1 MPIKQENEITIR
13 ILCSKEELIKH
24 LEEKGLKKGRKF
36 RLDDHYLIP
45 KILKIEEL
53 TIREI
58 LSKAVIIRNI
68 DNYGKKVNKITFK
81 NKNINEKGEIV
92 SQTATSCEVLDYTE
106 AIRFFEELGYYE
118 IMNIIE
124 DDIIYYNDKI
134 ELAIKDVYNGD
145 LLIET
150 ETNKNITT
158 IEELKKMIEGLE
170 IPFEKENYFVKK
182 AEEMLG
188 ETLDEMKGLIWKK
201 KH

>member
-13 ILCSKEELIKH
+13 ILCLKEELIKH

-45 KILKIEEL
+45 KMLKIEEL
-53 TIREI
+53 TVREI

-68 DNYGKKVNKITFK
+68 DNDGKKVNKITFK
-81 NKNINEKGEIV
+81 KKNINEKGEIV
-92 SQTATSCEVLDYTE
+92 SQTATSCEVIDYTE
-106 AIRFFEELGYYE
+106 GIKLFEELGYYK

-134 ELAIKDVYNGD
+134 ELAIKDIENGD

-158 IEELKKMIEGLE
+158 IEELKKIIEKLE

-182 AEEMLG
+182 AEERLRG
-188 ETLDEMKGLIWKK
+188 ILAEKK
-201 KH
+201 Y

>member
-24 LEEKGLKKGRKF
+24 LEEKGLKKGRRF

-45 KILKIEEL
+45 KILKLEEL

-68 DNYGKKVNKITFK
+68 DNDGKNVNKITLK
-81 NKNINEKGEIV
+81 KKNINEKGEIV
-92 SQTATSCEVLDYTE
+92 SQTATSCEVIDYTE
-106 AIRFFEELGYYE
+106 GIRLFEELGYYE

-124 DDIIYYNDKI
+124 NDIIYYNDKI
-134 ELAIKDVYNGD
+134 ELAIKDIYNGD

-150 ETNKNITT
+150 ETNENIKK
-158 IEELKKMIEGLE
+158 IEELKEIIESLE
-170 IPFEKENYFVKK
+170 ISFEKENYFVKK
-182 AEEMLG
+182 AEERLG
-188 ETLDEMKGLIWKK
+188 KVIDEKK
-201 KH
+201 Y

>member
-13 ILCSKEELIKH
+13 ILCSKKELIKH
-24 LEEKGLKKGRKF
+24 LEEKGLKKGRIF

-45 KILKIEEL
+45 KILKVEEL
-53 TIREI
+53 TVREI

-68 DNYGKKVNKITFK
+68 DNDGKIVNKITFK

-106 AIRFFEELGYYE
+106 AIRLFEELGYYE

-158 IEELKKMIEGLE
+158 IEELKEIIERLE

-182 AEEMLG
+182 AEERLRRI
-188 ETLDEMKGLIWKK
+188 LKYN
-201 KH
+201 

>member
-1 MPIKQENEITIR
+1 MPIKQENELTIR

-24 LEEKGLKKGRKF
+24 LEEKGLKKGRRF
-36 RLDDHYLIP
+36 RLNDHYLIP
-45 KILKIEEL
+45 KTLKIEEL
-53 TIREI
+53 TVREI

-68 DNYGKKVNKITFK
+68 DNDGEIVNKITFK

-92 SQTATSCEVLDYTE
+92 SQTATSCEVIDYTE
-106 AIRFFEELGYYE
+106 GIRLFEELGYYE

-134 ELAIKDVYNGD
+134 ELAIKDIYNGD

-158 IEELKKMIEGLE
+158 IEKLKEIIESLE

-182 AEEMLG
+182 AEERLG
-188 ETLDEMKGLIWKK
+188 KVLNRSEN
-201 KH
+201 

>member
-24 LEEKGLKKGRKF
+24 LEEKGLKKGRRF

-45 KILKIEEL
+45 KILKLEEL
-53 TIREI
+53 TAREI

-68 DNYGKKVNKITFK
+68 ENDGKIVNKITFK
-81 NKNINEKGEIV
+81 KKNINEKGEIV
-92 SQTATSCEVLDYTE
+92 SQAATSCEVMDYTE
-106 AIRFFEELGYYE
+106 GIRLFEELGYYE

-134 ELAIKDVYNGD
+134 ELAIKDIYNGD

-150 ETNKNITT
+150 ETNNNITT
-158 IEELKKMIEGLE
+158 IEELKEIIESLE
-170 IPFEKENYFVKK
+170 IPFEKDNYFLKK
-182 AEEMLG
+182 AEERLG
-188 ETLDEMKGLIWKK
+188 KVLDER
-201 KH
+201 

>member
-36 RLDDHYLIP
+36 RLNDHYLIP
-45 KILKIEEL
+45 KKLKIEEL
-53 TIREI
+53 TVREI

-68 DNYGKKVNKITFK
+68 ENDGKIVNKITFK
-81 NKNINEKGEIV
+81 KKNINEKGEIV
-92 SQTATSCEVLDYTE
+92 SQAATSCEVMDYTE
-106 AIRFFEELGYYE
+106 GIRLFEELGYYE

-134 ELAIKDVYNGD
+134 ELAIKDIYNGD
-145 LLIET
+145 LLIEI
-150 ETNKNITT
+150 ETNDNIKT
-158 IEELKKMIEGLE
+158 IEELKEIIERLE

-182 AEEMLG
+182 AEER
-188 ETLDEMKGLIWKK
+188 LDKILKEKEC
-201 KH
+201 

>member
-13 ILCSKEELIKH
+13 ILCSKEELIRH

-45 KILKIEEL
+45 KTLKLEEL
-53 TIREI
+53 TVREI

-68 DNYGKKVNKITFK
+68 DNDGKIVNKITFK
-81 NKNINEKGEIV
+81 KKNINEKGEIV
-92 SQTATSCEVLDYTE
+92 SQTATSCEVFDYTE
-106 AIRFFEELGYYE
+106 SIRLFEELGYYE
-118 IMNIIE
+118 IINIIE

-150 ETNKNITT
+150 ETNKNIKT
-158 IEELKKMIEGLE
+158 IEELKKIIESLE
-170 IPFEKENYFVKK
+170 IHFEKENYFVKK
-182 AEEMLG
+182 AEETLG
-188 ETLDEMKGLIWKK
+188 KVLNKIE
-201 KH
+201 H

>member
-13 ILCSKEELIKH
+13 ILCSKEELIKC

-45 KILKIEEL
+45 KTLKIEEL
-53 TIREI
+53 TVREI

-68 DNYGKKVNKITFK
+68 DNDGEIVNKITFK
-81 NKNINEKGEIV
+81 KKNINEKGEIV

-106 AIRFFEELGYYE
+106 AIRLFEELGYYE

-124 DDIIYYNDKI
+124 DDIIYYNDNI
-134 ELAIKDVYNGD
+134 ELAIKDIENGD

-158 IEELKKMIEGLE
+158 IEELKKMIERLE

-182 AEEMLG
+182 AEERLG

>member
-13 ILCSKEELIKH
+13 VLCSKEELIKH

-45 KILKIEEL
+45 KILKLEEL
-53 TIREI
+53 TVREI
-58 LSKAVIIRNI
+58 LSKVVIVRNI
-68 DNYGKKVNKITFK
+68 DNDGKIVNKITFK
-81 NKNINEKGEIV
+81 KKNINEKGEIV
-92 SQTATSCEVLDYTE
+92 SQTAISCKVFDYME
-106 AIRFFEELGYYE
+106 GIRLFEELGYYE

-134 ELAIKDVYNGD
+134 ELAIKDIENGD

-158 IEELKKMIEGLE
+158 IQELKKIIENLE

-182 AEEMLG
+182 AEERLG
-188 ETLDEMKGLIWKK
+188 KILKEY
-201 KH
+201 

>member
-13 ILCSKEELIKH
+13 ILCSKEKLIKH

-45 KILKIEEL
+45 KTLKIEEL
-53 TIREI
+53 TVREI

-68 DNYGKKVNKITFK
+68 DNNGKKINKITFK

-106 AIRFFEELGYYE
+106 AIRLFEELGYYE

-124 DDIIYYNDKI
+124 DDIIYYNDNI

-158 IEELKKMIEGLE
+158 IEELKKVIARLE

-182 AEEMLG
+182 AEERL
-188 ETLDEMKGLIWKK
+188 KK
-201 KH
+201 ILKYN

>member
-13 ILCSKEELIKH
+13 ILCLKEELIKH
-24 LEEKGLKKGRKF
+24 LEEKGLKKGRIF

-45 KILKIEEL
+45 KTLKIEEL
-53 TIREI
+53 TVREI

-68 DNYGKKVNKITFK
+68 ENDGKKVNKITFK
-81 NKNINEKGEIV
+81 KKNINEKGEIV
-92 SQTATSCEVLDYTE
+92 SQTATSCEVIDYTE
-106 AIRFFEELGYYE
+106 GIKLFEELGYYE

-134 ELAIKDVYNGD
+134 ELAIKDIENGD

-158 IEELKKMIEGLE
+158 IEELKKIIEKLE
-170 IPFEKENYFVKK
+170 IPFEKDNYFVKK
-182 AEEMLG
+182 AEERLRG
-188 ETLDEMKGLIWKK
+188 ILAEKK
-201 KH
+201 Y

>member
-36 RLDDHYLIP
+36 RLNDHYLIP
-45 KILKIEEL
+45 KTLKIEEL
-53 TIREI
+53 TVREI
-58 LSKAVIIRNI
+58 LSKAVIVRNI
-68 DNYGKKVNKITFK
+68 DNDGKKVNKITFK
-81 NKNINEKGEIV
+81 KKNINEKGEIV
-92 SQTATSCEVLDYTE
+92 SQAATSCEVMDYTE
-106 AIRFFEELGYYE
+106 GIRLFEELGYYE

-158 IEELKKMIEGLE
+158 IEELKKIIENLE
-170 IPFEKENYFVKK
+170 ILFEKDNYFVKK
-182 AEEMLG
+182 AEE
-188 ETLDEMKGLIWKK
+188 TLDRILKEKEC
-201 KH
+201 

>member
-45 KILKIEEL
+45 KKLKIEEL
-53 TIREI
+53 TVREI

-68 DNYGKKVNKITFK
+68 DNDGKSVNKITFK
-81 NKNINEKGEIV
+81 KKNINEKGDIV

-106 AIRFFEELGYYE
+106 GIRLFEELGYYE

-124 DDIIYYNDKI
+124 NDIIYYNDDI
-134 ELAIKDVYNGD
+134 ELAIKDIYNGD

-150 ETNKNITT
+150 ETNNNITT
-158 IEELKKMIEGLE
+158 IEELKEIIERLE
-170 IPFEKENYFVKK
+170 ILFEKDNYFVKK
-182 AEEMLG
+182 AEE
-188 ETLDEMKGLIWKK
+188 TLDKILKEKEC
-201 KH
+201 

>member
-24 LEEKGLKKGRKF
+24 LEEKGLKKGRRF

-45 KILKIEEL
+45 KILKLEEL
-53 TIREI
+53 TAREI

-68 DNYGKKVNKITFK
+68 ENDGKIVNKITFK
-81 NKNINEKGEIV
+81 KKNINEKGEIV
-92 SQTATSCEVLDYTE
+92 SQAATSCEVMDYTE
-106 AIRFFEELGYYE
+106 GIRLFEELGYYE

-134 ELAIKDVYNGD
+134 ELAIKEVYNGD

-150 ETNKNITT
+150 ETNNNITT
-158 IEELKKMIEGLE
+158 IEELKEIIESLE
-170 IPFEKENYFVKK
+170 IPFEKDNYFVKK
-182 AEEMLG
+182 AEERLG
-188 ETLDEMKGLIWKK
+188 KVLDER
-201 KH
+201 

>member
-36 RLDDHYLIP
+36 RLNDHYLIP
-45 KILKIEEL
+45 KTLKLEEL

-68 DNYGKKVNKITFK
+68 ENDGKIVNKITFK
-81 NKNINEKGEIV
+81 KKNINEKGEIV
-92 SQTATSCEVLDYTE
+92 SQAATSCEVMDYTE
-106 AIRFFEELGYYE
+106 GIRLFEELGYYE

-124 DDIIYYNDKI
+124 DDIIYYNDNI
-134 ELAIKDVYNGD
+134 EIAIKDVYNGD

-158 IEELKKMIEGLE
+158 IEELKEMIERLE
-170 IPFEKENYFVKK
+170 ILFEKDNYFVKK
-182 AEEMLG
+182 AEERLG
-188 ETLDEMKGLIWKK
+188 KVLNRSEN
-201 KH
+201 

>member
-13 ILCSKEELIKH
+13 ILCSKEKLIKH
-24 LEEKGLKKGRKF
+24 LEEKGLKKGRRF
-36 RLDDHYLIP
+36 RLNDHYLIP
-45 KILKIEEL
+45 KTLKLEEL

-58 LSKAVIIRNI
+58 LSKAVIVRNI
-68 DNYGKKVNKITFK
+68 DNDGKIVNKITFK

-92 SQTATSCEVLDYTE
+92 SQTATSCEVIDYTE
-106 AIRFFEELGYYE
+106 GIRLFEELGYYE

-134 ELAIKDVYNGD
+134 ELAIKDIYNGD

-158 IEELKKMIEGLE
+158 IEELKEIIERLE
-170 IPFEKENYFVKK
+170 ILFEKDNYFVKK
-182 AEEMLG
+182 AEE
-188 ETLDEMKGLIWKK
+188 TLDKILKEKEC
-201 KH
+201 

>member
-45 KILKIEEL
+45 KILRVEEL
-53 TIREI
+53 TVREI
-58 LSKAVIIRNI
+58 LSKSVIIRNI
-68 DNYGKKVNKITFK
+68 DNDGKIVNKITFK
-81 NKNINEKGEIV
+81 KKNINEKGEIV
-92 SQTATSCEVLDYTE
+92 SQTATSCEVIDYTE
-106 AIRFFEELGYYE
+106 AIRLFEELGYYE

-150 ETNKNITT
+150 ETNKNIQT
-158 IEELKKMIEGLE
+158 IEELKKIIENLE
-170 IPFEKENYFVKK
+170 ILFEKDNYFVKK
-182 AEEMLG
+182 AEE
-188 ETLDEMKGLIWKK
+188 TLDKILKEKEC
-201 KH
+201 

>member
-45 KILKIEEL
+45 KILKLEEL

-68 DNYGKKVNKITFK
+68 DNDGKKVNKITFK
-81 NKNINEKGEIV
+81 KKNINEKGEIV
-92 SQTATSCEVLDYTE
+92 SQTATSCEVIDYTE
-106 AIRFFEELGYYE
+106 GIRLFEELGYYE

-124 DDIIYYNDKI
+124 NDIIYYNDKI
-134 ELAIKDVYNGD
+134 ELAIKDIYNGD

-150 ETNKNITT
+150 ETNENIKK
-158 IEELKKMIEGLE
+158 IEELKEIIESLE
-170 IPFEKENYFVKK
+170 ISFEKENYFVKK
-182 AEEMLG
+182 VEERLG
-188 ETLDEMKGLIWKK
+188 KVIDEKK
-201 KH
+201 Y

>member
-45 KILKIEEL
+45 KKLKVEEL
-53 TIREI
+53 TVREI

-68 DNYGKKVNKITFK
+68 DNDGKKVNKITFK
-81 NKNINEKGEIV
+81 KKNINEKGEIV
-92 SQTATSCEVLDYTE
+92 SQTATSFEVIDYIE
-106 AIRFFEELGYYE
+106 GIKLFEELGYYE

-124 DDIIYYNDKI
+124 NDIIYYNDKI
-134 ELAIKDVYNGD
+134 ELAIKDIYNGD
-145 LLIET
+145 LLIEI

-158 IEELKKMIEGLE
+158 IEELKKIIGKLE

-182 AEEMLG
+182 AEERLRG
-188 ETLDEMKGLIWKK
+188 ILAEKK
-201 KH
+201 Y

>member
-13 ILCSKEELIKH
+13 ILCSKEKLIKH

-45 KILKIEEL
+45 KILKMEEL
-53 TIREI
+53 TVREI

-68 DNYGKKVNKITFK
+68 DNDGKIVNKIIFK
-81 NKNINEKGEIV
+81 KKIINEKGEIV
-92 SQTATSCEVLDYTE
+92 SQTATSCEVIDYTE
-106 AIRFFEELGYYE
+106 AIRLFEELGYYE

-150 ETNKNITT
+150 ETNNNITT
-158 IEELKKMIEGLE
+158 IEELKEIIESLE
-170 IPFEKENYFVKK
+170 IPFEKDNYFVKK
-182 AEEMLG
+182 AEERLG
-188 ETLDEMKGLIWKK
+188 KVLD
-201 KH
+201 

>member
-24 LEEKGLKKGRKF
+24 LEEKGLKKGRRF

-45 KILKIEEL
+45 KILKLEEL
-53 TIREI
+53 TAREI

-68 DNYGKKVNKITFK
+68 DNDGKIVNKITFK
-81 NKNINEKGEIV
+81 KKNINEKGEIV
-92 SQTATSCEVLDYTE
+92 SQAATSCEVMDYTE
-106 AIRFFEELGYYE
+106 GIRLFEELGYYE

-150 ETNKNITT
+150 ETNNNITT
-158 IEELKKMIEGLE
+158 IEELKEIIESLE
-170 IPFEKENYFVKK
+170 IPFEKDNYFVKK
-182 AEEMLG
+182 AEERLG
-188 ETLDEMKGLIWKK
+188 KVLNER
-201 KH
+201 

>member
-45 KILKIEEL
+45 KILKVEEL
-53 TIREI
+53 TAREI

-68 DNYGKKVNKITFK
+68 DNDGKKVNKITLK
-81 NKNINEKGEIV
+81 KKNINEKGEIV
-92 SQTATSCEVLDYTE
+92 SQTATSCEVFDYTE
-106 AIRFFEELGYYE
+106 GIRLFEELGYYE

-134 ELAIKDVYNGD
+134 ELAIKDIYNGD
-145 LLIET
+145 LLMEIET
-150 ETNKNITT
+150 NNNTTT
-158 IEELKKMIEGLE
+158 IEELKEIIESLE

-182 AEEMLG
+182 AEERLRRILA
-188 ETLDEMKGLIWKK
+188 EKK
-201 KH
+201 Y